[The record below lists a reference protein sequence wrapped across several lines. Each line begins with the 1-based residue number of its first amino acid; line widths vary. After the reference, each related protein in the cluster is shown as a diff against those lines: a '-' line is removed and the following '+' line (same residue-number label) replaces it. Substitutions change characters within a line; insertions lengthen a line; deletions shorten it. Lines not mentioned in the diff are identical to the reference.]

1 MSQKS
6 TYLSGVKTIHHQSFT
21 TLSQLYIQK
30 HPMIIVKALR
40 EDFDNSITL
49 SAESSLSVLSR
60 SQTSEKSWKRS
71 PNIQNYTH
79 TLLHKPAFIPKYF
92 SISQQKHL
100 LIILLNRS
108 FFMLRCSKTSL
119 VEKNRLYRNRETR
132 MEIQDERN

>member
-40 EDFDNSITL
+40 EDFDSSKTL

-60 SQTSEKSWKRS
+60 SQTSEKS
-71 PNIQNYTH
+71 
-79 TLLHKPAFIPKYF
+79 
-92 SISQQKHL
+92 
-100 LIILLNRS
+100 
-108 FFMLRCSKTSL
+108 
-119 VEKNRLYRNRETR
+119 
-132 MEIQDERN
+132 